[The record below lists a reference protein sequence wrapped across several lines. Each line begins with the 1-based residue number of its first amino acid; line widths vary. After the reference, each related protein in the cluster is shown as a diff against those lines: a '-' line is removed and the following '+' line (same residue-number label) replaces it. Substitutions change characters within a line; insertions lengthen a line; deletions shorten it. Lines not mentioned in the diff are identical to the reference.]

1 MQIITRHVETGELGQ
16 QVSHTLPGEHM
27 TVGKN
32 RIRSFLTQL
41 SLFILDL
48 FIDSRALSEKTS
60 IFLHEMHQ
68 TALM

>member
-16 QVSHTLPGEHM
+16 QVSHPLPGEHM

-41 SLFILDL
+41 SLFTLDF
-48 FIDSRALSEKTS
+48 FIDSRSL
-60 IFLHEMHQ
+60 
-68 TALM
+68 